1 MRRDAEVASSVLNVV
16 WGAHEAE
23 PRQLGTWS
31 RDGGNPVIG

>member
-1 MRRDAEVASSVLNVV
+1 MRRDAEVASSVFNV